1 MTARVITAS
10 EDPMADAPRELLR
23 NSVKDKLA
31 RDQVVASMI
40 VRLVR
45 SVEIAQIAKTA
56 GFDSFYIDMEHNSFS
71 FDTAGQLCMAG
82 LAAGIAP
89 FIRVPSIA
97 SHHISRALDGGALGV
112 IAPHIHSAR
121 DAEAIVRA
129 AKFAPLGDRSIAGGL
144 PHLQF
149 RTFST
154 EETINALNATT
165 MVVIM
170 IETAEALAEIDE
182 IARVEGVDLLLIGT
196 NDLCSSL
203 GIPGQLDHEKVRSA
217 YAKAIEACRR
227 HGKHLGVG
235 GLSSQPSLTAE
246 FVKMGARYVSTGTD
260 LAFLLG
266 AATAKAKQAREY

>member
-1 MTARVITAS
+1 
-10 EDPMADAPRELLR
+10 MADSPRELLR

-31 RDQVVASMI
+31 RDQVVVSMI

-71 FDTAGQLCMAG
+71 FDTTGQLCIAG

-89 FIRVPSIA
+89 FVRVPSIA
-97 SHHISRALDGGALGV
+97 PHYISRALDGGALGV

-121 DAEAIVRA
+121 DAEGVVRA

-149 RTFST
+149 RTFSA
-154 EETINALNATT
+154 EETIQALNAET
-165 MVVIM
+165 MVVVM
-170 IETAEALAEIDE
+170 IESAEALAAVDE
-182 IARVEGVDLLLIGT
+182 IASVQGVDLLLIGT

-203 GIPGQLDHEKVRSA
+203 GIPGQLDHDKVRNS
-217 YAKAIEACRR
+217 YLKAMEACRK

-235 GLSSQPSLTAE
+235 GLSAHPGLAGD
-246 FVKMGARYVSTGTD
+246 FVKLGARYVSTGTD
-260 LAFLLG
+260 LSFLLG
-266 AATAKAKQAREY
+266 AATARAKQVLEF

>member
-1 MTARVITAS
+1 
-10 EDPMADAPRELLR
+10 MADSPRELLR
-23 NSVKDKLA
+23 NTVKDKLA
-31 RDQVVASMI
+31 RDQVVTSMI

-71 FDTAGQLCMAG
+71 FDTTGQLCMAG

-89 FIRVPSIA
+89 FVRVPSIA
-97 SHHISRALDGGALGV
+97 PHYISRALDGGALGV

-121 DAEAIVRA
+121 DAEGVVRA

-154 EETINALNATT
+154 TETIEALNEAT
-165 MVVIM
+165 MVVVM
-170 IETAEALAEIDE
+170 IETAEALAAVDE
-182 IARVEGVDLLLIGT
+182 IAAVEGVDLLLIGT

-203 GIPGQLDHEKVRSA
+203 GIPGQFEHDKVRDS
-217 YAKAIEACRR
+217 YSKAMGACRK

-235 GLSSQPSLTAE
+235 GLSAHPSLARD
-246 FVKMGARYVSTGTD
+246 FVKLGARYVSTGTD
-260 LAFLLG
+260 LSFLLG
-266 AATAKAKQAREY
+266 AATAKAKQVREF